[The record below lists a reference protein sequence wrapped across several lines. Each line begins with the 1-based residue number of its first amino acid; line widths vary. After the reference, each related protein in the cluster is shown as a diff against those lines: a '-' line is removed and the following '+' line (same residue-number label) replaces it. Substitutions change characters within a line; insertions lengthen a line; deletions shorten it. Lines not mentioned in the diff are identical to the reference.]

1 MSPIRALL
9 LAPLV
14 FALMLMGVVFWLF
27 TTEITPANAERQVS
41 RLCMVTNAGISI
53 DRMTGLS
60 GMKPQQYECDCAVKL
75 LERMY
80 PGGKGASLA
89 DTMRRLM
96 INRFTAAIRG
106 QRPPVAADDP
116 DAFRDISRYF
126 GGLDGQ
132 CAAKSAK

>member
-14 FALMLMGVVFWLF
+14 FALMLMGAVFWLF
-27 TTEITPANAERQVS
+27 TTEITPANAPQQVS
-41 RLCMVTNAGISI
+41 RLCMAVNAGISI

-60 GMKPQQYECDCAVKL
+60 GMKPAQYECGCAVQL

-80 PGGKGASLA
+80 PGGKGARLA

-96 INRFTAAIRG
+96 VNRFRAAIQRSKAARG
-106 QRPPVAADDP
+106 
-116 DAFRDISRYF
+116 
-126 GGLDGQ
+126 G
-132 CAAKSAK
+132 

>member
-14 FALMLMGVVFWLF
+14 FALMLIGAVFWLF
-27 TTEITPANAERQVS
+27 TTEITPANAPQQVS
-41 RLCMVTNAGISI
+41 RLCMAVNAGISI

-60 GMKPQQYECDCAVKL
+60 GMKPAQYECGCAVQL

-80 PGGKGASLA
+80 PGGKGARLA

-96 INRFTAAIRG
+96 VNRFRAAISGAKAARG
-106 QRPPVAADDP
+106 
-116 DAFRDISRYF
+116 
-126 GGLDGQ
+126 G
-132 CAAKSAK
+132 